1 MAVTIICR
9 IKNNPMN
16 SLSPNDDGRRTSPR
30 KSACRMPHYLSRESN
45 KEKVGKGVKKPGR
58 GVNEWAV
65 AEESEMSLS
74 SDSVRSIQ
82 PRKKSRGTTVKE
94 KGGKGV
100 KKLGGGVN
108 KCAVAEE
115 SELSS
120 SSGSVSSIQ
129 PRKKSRGTTV
139 GQMSGGTRTVR
150 VSREVKVAKEKKSKM
165 GASALK
171 GKKTQEY
178 RSDYFSSSSDDSSDD
193 STQKAT
199 KGNHSIKDLL
209 EKIEEKDKVIRL
221 LNLKLSHAKV
231 TSRMNKTKV

>member
-120 SSGSVSSIQ
+120 SSGNVSSIQ

-139 GQMSGGTRTVR
+139 GQMSGGTRRVR
-150 VSREVKVAKEKKSKM
+150 VSREVKVVKEKKSKF

-171 GKKTQEY
+171 GKKTEEY
-178 RSDYFSSSSDDSSDD
+178 RSDDFSSSSDDSSDD